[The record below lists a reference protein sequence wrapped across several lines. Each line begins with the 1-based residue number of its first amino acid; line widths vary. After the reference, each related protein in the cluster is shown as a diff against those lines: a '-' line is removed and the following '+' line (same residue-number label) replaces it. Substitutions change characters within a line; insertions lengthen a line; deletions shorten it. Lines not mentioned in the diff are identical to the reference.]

1 MGFFGSPKKRAKPL
15 VLVVDDEDDI
25 RGIITVILRSMN
37 LDVLGAANGPEGLKL
52 ALKEHPDLILLDIR
66 MPGMDGFD
74 VCRAIK
80 VDNDAHAIPVVMVTA
95 MDQHK
100 DVEKALANGAD
111 GYIVKPLD
119 NAKFRKKVAEF
130 LKLPP
135 ADGA

>member
-1 MGFFGSPKKRAKPL
+1 MLGLFSGRKKRAKPL

-25 RGIITVILRSMN
+25 RGIITVVLRSMN
-37 LDVLGAANGPEGLKL
+37 LDVVGAANGPEGLKF
-52 ALKEHPDLILLDIR
+52 ALRDHPDLVILDIR

-74 VCRAIK
+74 VCRSIK
-80 VDNDAHAIPVVMVTA
+80 VDKDASDIPVVMVTA

-111 GYIVKPLD
+111 GYIVKPID
-119 NAKFRKKVAEF
+119 NAKFKRKVSEF

-135 ADGA
+135 AA